1 MRKIYVLDENNELKE
16 IDAGITQYSELQD
29 APIYTTYNGIKL
41 VGSKV
46 ELVDEVLTITE
57 EVSHK

>member
-29 APIYTTYNGIKL
+29 APITLNALDHEVSINGTDI
-41 VGSKV
+41 
-46 ELVDEVLTITE
+46 VLTKAPG
-57 EVSHK
+57 HK